1 VLKGDGSAMGR
12 RWVGDGSAMG
22 RRWVYPSLKKV
33 FVSLEQKEERNGL
46 VDLPLI
52 SGVSYRVCIEY
63 LCALEQEWKR
73 EMMGEQKGD
82 VSAMRLRVCTD
93 QKMEGNSDILS
104 ENVRDKMVC
113 QNGRK
118 RYIKCKRTFLS

>member
-1 VLKGDGSAMGR
+1 MG
-12 RWVGDGSAMG
+12 V
-22 RRWVYPSLKKV
+22 PSLKKV
-33 FVSLEQKEERNGL
+33 FVSLEQKRKREMGWSICHSY